1 MKETLNAYLP
11 KPTTRVALYAALLSF
26 LTYASVYA
34 FRKPFTVGTFEQEGH
49 VFGIPYKDALV
60 IAQALGYM
68 ISKFYG
74 IRFIAE
80 LGKFGRGNL
89 IILLVTISWIALLLF
104 GITPAPWNIVFLFLN
119 GFPLGIIWGILFS
132 YIEGR
137 KATDFIGAALAV
149 SFIFSSGFVKTVAKW
164 LWITFPISEK
174 WIPFA
179 TGALFII
186 PLICFVKLLE
196 KIPPPSE
203 EDRLLRVERSPM
215 NKEERKVFFGKYAA
229 GLVLLIFVYIVLT
242 IFRDIRDN
250 FAADIW
256 KTLGYGSLPS
266 VFSKTEIPIT
276 LMVLVLMGSMMLI
289 KNNTRAFILTH
300 YLIIVGFLIAGISSM
315 LFVMHLLNPIPW
327 MTLVGLG
334 LYMGY
339 IPFNCLLFER
349 LIAAFRQPGNI
360 GFLMYLADSFGYLG
374 SVVIII
380 AKTFMKNTNS
390 WTYLYSNGVI
400 IFSVIGICATIAALI
415 YFKKKLNLIPKNQQ
429 YAVN

>member
-11 KPTTRVALYAALLSF
+11 KPATRVALYAAVLSF

-34 FRKPFTVGTFEQEGH
+34 FRKPFTVGTFEQEAR
-49 VFGIPYKDALV
+49 VFEIPYKDALV
-60 IAQALGYM
+60 IAQAIGYM

-80 LGKFGRGNL
+80 LGKLGRGNL

-203 EDRLLRVERSPM
+203 EDTLLRVERSPM
-215 NKEERKVFFGKYAA
+215 NKQERKAFFGKYAT

-315 LFVMHLLNPIPW
+315 LFVMHWLAPIPW

-374 SVVIII
+374 SVAIII
-380 AKTFMKNTNS
+380 AKTCMKNTAS

-400 IFSVIGICATIAALI
+400 MFSIIGIGATIVALL
-415 YFKKKLNLIPKNQQ
+415 YFKRKLAIIPKNQT
-429 YAVN
+429 YAVI

>member
-34 FRKPFTVGTFEQEGH
+34 FRKPFTVGTFEQEPH

-179 TGALFII
+179 TGAVSYTHLTL
-186 PLICFVKLLE
+186 PTK
-196 KIPPPSE
+196 
-203 EDRLLRVERSPM
+203 R
-215 NKEERKVFFGKYAA
+215 
-229 GLVLLIFVYIVLT
+229 IV
-242 IFRDIRDN
+242 
-250 FAADIW
+250 
-256 KTLGYGSLPS
+256 
-266 VFSKTEIPIT
+266 
-276 LMVLVLMGSMMLI
+276 
-289 KNNTRAFILTH
+289 
-300 YLIIVGFLIAGISSM
+300 
-315 LFVMHLLNPIPW
+315 
-327 MTLVGLG
+327 
-334 LYMGY
+334 
-339 IPFNCLLFER
+339 
-349 LIAAFRQPGNI
+349 
-360 GFLMYLADSFGYLG
+360 
-374 SVVIII
+374 
-380 AKTFMKNTNS
+380 
-390 WTYLYSNGVI
+390 
-400 IFSVIGICATIAALI
+400 
-415 YFKKKLNLIPKNQQ
+415 
-429 YAVN
+429 

>member
-11 KPTTRVALYAALLSF
+11 KPATRVALYAALLSF

-34 FRKPFTVGTFEQEGH
+34 FRKPFTVGTFEQEDR

-89 IILLVTISWIALLLF
+89 IILLVTISWVALLLF

-315 LFVMHLLNPIPW
+315 LFVMHLLDPIPW

-415 YFKKKLNLIPKNQQ
+415 YFKKKLNLIAKNQQ

>member
-11 KPTTRVALYAALLSF
+11 KPATRVALYAALLSF

-34 FRKPFTVGTFEQEGH
+34 FRKPFTVGTFEQEDR

-315 LFVMHLLNPIPW
+315 LFVMHLLDPIPW

>member
-11 KPTTRVALYAALLSF
+11 KPATRVALYAALLSF

-34 FRKPFTVGTFEQEGH
+34 FRKPFTVGTFEQEDR

-266 VFSKTEIPIT
+266 IFSKTEIPIT

-289 KNNTRAFILTH
+289 KNNTRAFIITH

-315 LFVMHLLNPIPW
+315 LFVMHWLNPIPW

-415 YFKKKLNLIPKNQQ
+415 YFKKKLNLIAKNQQ

>member
-11 KPTTRVALYAALLSF
+11 KPATRVALYAAILSF

-34 FRKPFTVGTFEQEGH
+34 FRKPFTVGTFEQEGR

-315 LFVMHLLNPIPW
+315 LFVMHLLDPIPW

>member
-11 KPTTRVALYAALLSF
+11 KPATRVALYAALLSF

-34 FRKPFTVGTFEQEGH
+34 FRKPFTVGTFEQEDR

-203 EDRLLRVERSPM
+203 EDRLLRVERSSM

-315 LFVMHLLNPIPW
+315 LFVMHLLDPIPW

-415 YFKKKLNLIPKNQQ
+415 YFKKKLNLIAKNQQ

>member
-1 MKETLNAYLP
+1 MKETLHAYLP
-11 KPTTRVALYAALLSF
+11 KPATRVALYAAILSF

-34 FRKPFTVGTFEQEGH
+34 FRKPFTVGTFEQEAR

-60 IAQALGYM
+60 IAQAIGYM

-89 IILLVTISWIALLLF
+89 IILLVAISWVALLLF
-104 GITPAPWNIVFLFLN
+104 GITPAPWNIVFLFMN

-164 LWITFPISEK
+164 LWISFPISEK

-196 KIPPPSE
+196 KIPPPTE
-203 EDRLLRVERSPM
+203 EDTLLRVERSPM
-215 NKEERKVFFGKYAA
+215 NKQERKAFFTKYAT

-289 KNNTRAFILTH
+289 KNNTHAFIITH
-300 YLIIVGFLIAGISSM
+300 YLIIVGFLIAGISS
-315 LFVMHLLNPIPW
+315 
-327 MTLVGLG
+327 TL
-334 LYMGY
+334 
-339 IPFNCLLFER
+339 
-349 LIAAFRQPGNI
+349 
-360 GFLMYLADSFGYLG
+360 
-374 SVVIII
+374 
-380 AKTFMKNTNS
+380 
-390 WTYLYSNGVI
+390 
-400 IFSVIGICATIAALI
+400 
-415 YFKKKLNLIPKNQQ
+415 
-429 YAVN
+429 

>member
-11 KPTTRVALYAALLSF
+11 KPATRVALYAALLSF

-34 FRKPFTVGTFEQEGH
+34 FRKPFTVGTFEQEDR

-315 LFVMHLLNPIPW
+315 LFVMHLLDPIPW

-415 YFKKKLNLIPKNQQ
+415 YFKKKLNLIAKNQQ

>member
-11 KPTTRVALYAALLSF
+11 KPATRVALYAALLSF

-34 FRKPFTVGTFEQEGH
+34 FRKPFTVGTFEQEGN

-400 IFSVIGICATIAALI
+400 IFSVIGICATIAALF